1 MKLPEQKLR
10 WIVIGLCAAAAIR
23 VFVFAAAFPFFNN
36 VDEQAH
42 VDLVVK
48 YAHAKPPRS
57 IEPFASEAAL
67 SFAVYSTPE
76 YFVGPEQYGGEYPP
90 PNWLLPREQLQ
101 KILDDEIPFWESR
114 LNHES
119 GEPPLYYAL
128 AGGWMNVGHVLGLR
142 GLSLLYWVRFLNIG
156 LAAALV
162 WVGFAAARSTFS
174 NNQFLQLGVAI
185 LLAIWPQSAFY
196 SIQGDALSPLCFG
209 IAFLGLA
216 KLLQSER
223 VRIAVAIWTGLAI
236 AAACLVKTSNLPLP
250 LIAVAAIAFTI
261 VRGARNGSLRP
272 RLITFGVFL
281 LFLAVPLGIWFAWNH
296 HNFGDLTATKSKI
309 ELLGW
314 TRKPFG
320 EWWSH
325 PIFSLHGITE
335 FWRGLIASFWRGEF
349 VWHLQRLGSA
359 AADAFY
365 AISSAIVILAAGV
378 FLSRTR
384 SKTNEQRFILW
395 VALLSFLS
403 IVAFLVVLS
412 ISFDFGRC
420 PYPSREHPYFT
431 SGRLLDAAVVPFF
444 LLFVYTIDRF
454 GSWTK
459 QQWLRWALLGA
470 TVLVVV
476 VSQLQVNA
484 PAFSSRYNFFHRKSL

>member
-1 MKLPEQKLR
+1 MKLSKQKLR
-10 WIVIGLCAAAAIR
+10 WAILGLCLLAAIR

-42 VDLVVK
+42 VDLVIK
-48 YAHAKPPRS
+48 YAHTKLPRS
-57 IEPFASEAAL
+57 IEPFASDVAFC
-67 SFAVYSTPE
+67 FAVYSTPE
-76 YFVGPEQYGGEYPP
+76 YFVKPEQYGGQYPP

-128 AGGWMNVGHVLGLR
+128 AGGWMNVGHVLGFR

-162 WVGFAAARSTFS
+162 WIGFAATRSTFP
-174 NNQFLQLGVAI
+174 NNQFLQLGVAM
-185 LLAIWPQSAFY
+185 LLAVWPQSAFY

-209 IAFLGLA
+209 IGFLGLV
-216 KLLQSER
+216 KLLQNECPG
-223 VRIAVAIWTGLAI
+223 IGLAVWTGLAI
-236 AAACLVKTSNLPLP
+236 AATCLIKTSNLPL
-250 LIAVAAIAFTI
+250 LLVAIGAIASKIF
-261 VRGARNGSLRP
+261 RGPRNGSLRP
-272 RLITFGVFL
+272 SLITLGVFL
-281 LFLAVPLGIWFAWNH
+281 LSLAVPLGIWFAWNH

-314 TRKPFG
+314 TRKPFS

-325 PIFSLHGITE
+325 PIFTLNGIKE
-335 FWRGLIASFWRGEF
+335 FWPDLIASFWRGEL
-349 VWHLQRLGSA
+349 VWHLQRMASA

-365 AISSAIVILAAGV
+365 AVSSAIVILATGV
-378 FLSRTR
+378 FLLRR
-384 SKTNEQRFILW
+384 GSKNNEQRFILW

-412 ISFDFGRC
+412 ISFDFGQC

-431 SGRLLDAAVVPFF
+431 SGRLLDAAAVPFF
-444 LLFVYTIDRF
+444 LLFVHAVDRF
-454 GSWTK
+454 GNWTR
-459 QQWLRWALLGA
+459 QHWLRWTLLGA
-470 TVLVVV
+470 TVLVLV